1 VESKRGII
9 RRVII
14 ADAFKLNI
22 DWRLLGNLLVSA
34 ILGGGIGAAI
44 FANIFAK
51 RRDRE
56 NRRIEFLKKMGRWRT
71 KVYQCNTVMLRRD
84 FSKDVADVGGE
95 YVALER
101 DLRGSQKEKFHRLC
115 DEIVAM
121 KDSGLWSDD
130 KAKLLERIEEIIR
143 LIG

>member
-1 VESKRGII
+1 VESKRGTI

-22 DWRLLGNLLVSA
+22 DWHLLGNLLVS
-34 ILGGGIGAAI
+34 IVGGGIGAAI

-56 NRRIEFLKKMGRWRT
+56 NRRIEFLKKMGQWRT

-84 FSKDVADVGGE
+84 FSKDVADFGGE

-121 KDSGLWSDD
+121 KDSGLWSDG